1 MADVRPVGWREVLLV
16 AALAVGVVLGI
27 DVLTTTIPGLRDVVT
42 RTPILALV
50 LIAGTAALLWRIATR
65 RPPEA

>member
-1 MADVRPVGWREVLLV
+1 MADARTVGWREVVIV

-27 DVLTTTIPGLRDVVT
+27 DVLTTVVPGLRDVVT
-42 RTPILALV
+42 RTPILILV
-50 LIAGTAALLWRIATR
+50 LVMGTGALLWRIASR